1 MNEIEPIASG
11 QRTSS
16 SDMLTALQNLEQMFQ
31 VCRLCTNQVAS
42 DSVLMGMAL
51 EAQTLALKMKT
62 MLARWNRY
70 LPFHEVM
77 DVKFDHWGQKVGEW
91 IEALEPAPSE
101 EMEAKYAWMEPCH
114 EYMLDLYAQTDRTHA
129 DGSMQERD
137 PHFYTAGSDMETY
150 HEQVSAYMARMK
162 ELRIRMK
169 EEECAEEGVGWREE
183 VSNMAGYTLM
193 EAYVAQLLK
202 EHPRISESEFAA
214 QMVTNI
220 KADFGAWMS
229 FGNTREIALLALHLL
244 HEQLEG
250 LQDLF
255 CKELPAEM
263 FIRLSHRLFT
273 LHCVC
278 SYNAGATQVNK
289 WKNWWPEALQKQ
301 NAEAKKEELK
311 KQLLGMPYGQELQ
324 EYISLDAPNLF
335 SSSNF
340 GRFLFA
346 KRHELLVRDVQYI
359 HRVCHELNLLNRLI
373 GHGGEEVQTHAAPIR
388 QLDEAEQKI
397 LQAVMQLT
405 RKACWVGIEKDEAV
419 KAMHKALGMGEAL
432 ACPELELLSQKLWA
446 LLKKRRGCT
455 EEGKSLKVT
464 WLNLVG
470 YWRNKGLLSG
480 TSPAL
485 TKHFF
490 PFCGTK
496 DYTAIDKG
504 SSLENLN
511 FSELTPLLDACF
523 DVKSARKC

>member
-1 MNEIEPIASG
+1 MNEIEPTATG

-77 DVKFDHWGQKVGEW
+77 DVKFDQWGQKVGEW
-91 IEALEPAPSE
+91 IEALEPNPSE

-114 EYMLDLYAQTDRTHA
+114 EYMLDLYAQTHRTGA

-137 PHFYTAGSDMETY
+137 PHFYTAGSDMGNY

-162 ELRIRMK
+162 ELRICMK
-169 EEECAEEGVGWREE
+169 EEECVEEGVGWREE
-183 VSNMAGYTLM
+183 VSHMAGHTLM
-193 EAYVAQLLK
+193 EAYVEQLMK
-202 EHPRISESEFAA
+202 EYPRISESEFAA
-214 QMVTNI
+214 RMVTNI

-229 FGNTREIALLALHLL
+229 FNHTREIALLALHLL

-278 SYNAGATQVNK
+278 SYTAGDTQVNR
-289 WKNWWPEALQKQ
+289 WKNCWPEALQKQ

-311 KQLLGMPYGQELQ
+311 QQLMNMYADMGLQ

-335 SSSNF
+335 NSSNF

-359 HRVCHELNLLNRLI
+359 HKVCHELNLLNRLI
-373 GHGGEEVQTHAAPIR
+373 GHGDQEVQTHAAPIR

-397 LQAVMQLT
+397 LEAVMQLV
-405 RKACWVGIEKDEAV
+405 RKASWVGIGKDEAV
-419 KAMHKALGMGEAL
+419 KAMHRALGMGEAL
-432 ACPELELLSQKLWA
+432 GDPELKKLSQKLWA

-455 EEGKSLKVT
+455 EEGKSLMVT

-470 YWRNKGLLSG
+470 YWRNKGLLEGS
-480 TSPAL
+480 SPKL
-485 TKHFF
+485 TRHFF
-490 PFCGTK
+490 PSCGKK

-511 FSELTPLLDACF
+511 FSELVPLLDACF
-523 DVKSARKC
+523 DIKSARKC